1 MYVSANYKDRVAR
14 LRTAGCPAESRPD
27 LAKEGKAAFSHE
39 ITQPCNSCTA
49 AVQLHLKCVEK
60 DLQI

>member
-1 MYVSANYKDRVAR
+1 MYVSANQKDRVSR

-39 ITQPCNSCTA
+39 IHNPATA
-49 AVQLHLKCVEK
+49 ALPPYNC
-60 DLQI
+60 I